1 MKSKYTVIYTERWMS
16 GSQYHAMTKMMRVEI
31 DCGDKNIMNQL
42 HELVGTTD
50 IQYIFEGW
58 PLLQGE
64 KV

>member
-31 DCGDKNIMNQL
+31 ECDGSNMMTQL
-42 HELVGTTD
+42 VELVGTAD